1 MFPKIIDLRF
11 PIIMSELNNIRRN
24 AKLRH
29 TFYPWLKPF
38 ISGFQNGTASNQR
51 FAGIAFLLIISLVI
65 IPFAAFAQDKKQLEE
80 KRKKLLRDIE
90 VTGNVPE
97 GHYSKKAM
105 QERRYELFGELF
117 AELEARVARHLRVP
131 GR

>member
-1 MFPKIIDLRF
+1 
-11 PIIMSELNNIRRN
+11 MSKQETWKLDPADVTWGFYGSATSIRRKRRLTREMDTRGMEV
-24 AKLRH
+24 KLTH
-29 TFYPWLKPF
+29 VPTGL
-38 ISGFQNGTASNQR
+38 
-51 FAGIAFLLIISLVI
+51 
-65 IPFAAFAQDKKQLEE
+65 
-80 KRKKLLRDIE
+80 E